1 MAENVLAGLKPE
13 GLWRHFDEISRLP
26 RCSKNEERV
35 REHIV
40 IFAKERGLECQV
52 DPAGNVV
59 VRKPAHPLHRNGP
72 MVVVQGHLDMVCEKN
87 QETAHDF
94 AKEAIALARDGEWL
108 HARGTTL
115 GADNGIAV
123 AAALALLSDD
133 SIEHPPLEALFTV
146 DEESGLIGA
155 SKLDPELIRGRILL
169 NLDSEEEGI
178 FYVGCAGGQN
188 TEGWFPVQRES
199 AGSGVA
205 ATIAV
210 KGLRGG
216 HSGSEIHEGRGNAVA
231 LGARLLWRAAAKVP
245 FRLYE
250 LSGGGLH
257 NAIPRE
263 FFAKALVPA
272 DRVSLLA
279 QMAGELER
287 HFKLELGDIE
297 PALSLS
303 VAVNGEKPQ
312 RVLTAA
318 STQRV
323 LDTLYAMPHGVVA
336 MSRKIP
342 GLVETSTNLAAVH
355 LEGEEVHLLTSQ
367 RSTYA
372 SSRDDLADRVTAV
385 VRSAGGRTVYSG
397 VYPSWPPDPDSSL
410 VRTCREVYRRQA
422 GREPQVKAIHAGL
435 ECGVIGE
442 KYPGIKMISFGPD
455 IRGAHT
461 PEERVNVPSTE
472 RFFNFLIEV
481 LRSL

>member
-1 MAENVLAGLKPE
+1 MAEDALAGLKPE
-13 GLWRHFDEISRLP
+13 GLWRHFADIARLP
-26 RCSKNEERV
+26 RCSKNEERI
-35 REHIV
+35 REHLV
-40 IFAKERGLECQV
+40 MFARERGLECHV
-52 DPAGNVV
+52 DGAGNVV
-59 VRKPAHPLHRNGP
+59 IRKPAHPLHRGRP
-72 MVVVQGHLDMVCEKN
+72 GVVVQGHLDMVCEKN
-87 QETAHDF
+87 QGTPHDF
-94 AKEAIALARDGEWL
+94 AKDPIALALDGEWL

-155 SKLDPELIRGRILL
+155 TRLDPGMIRGRTLL

-188 TEGWFPVQRES
+188 TEGWLPVQREH
-199 AGSGVA
+199 AQGGVA
-205 ATIAV
+205 VTIAI

-231 LGARLLWRAAAKVP
+231 LGVRFLWRAAAKAGL
-245 FRLYE
+245 RLYD

-263 FFAKALVPA
+263 FFAKTIVPR
-272 DRVSLLA
+272 DRVSLLT

-287 HFKLELGDIE
+287 DFKLELDDLE

-303 VAVNGEKPQ
+303 VAPNGEKPEKVISEGSM
-312 RVLTAA
+312 RRL
-318 STQRV
+318 
-323 LDTLYAMPHGVVA
+323 LDALYAIPHGVTA
-336 MSRKIP
+336 MSRRMP
-342 GLVETSTNLAAVH
+342 GLVETSTNFAAVH
-355 LEGEEVHLLTSQ
+355 LEGEELHLLTSQ
-367 RSTYA
+367 RSTHP
-372 SSRDDLADRVTAV
+372 SSRDDLADRIQAI
-385 VRSAGGRTVYSG
+385 VRSAGGRTLSSG
-397 VYPSWPPDPDSSL
+397 IYPSWPPDPDSSL
-410 VRTCREVYRRQA
+410 VRICREVYRR
-422 GREPQVKAIHAGL
+422 RTDKEPQVTAIHAGL

-442 KYPGIKMISFGPD
+442 KLPGIEMISFGPD

-461 PEERVNVPSTE
+461 PEERVNVASTE
-472 RFFNFLIEV
+472 RFFAFLLEV

>member
-13 GLWRHFDEISRLP
+13 LLWRHFGEIARLP
-26 RCSKNEERV
+26 RCSKNEERI

-52 DPAGNVV
+52 DAAGNVV
-59 VRKPAHPLHRNGP
+59 VRKPAHPLHRRGP
-72 MVVVQGHLDMVCEKN
+72 LVVVQGHLDMVCEKN
-87 QETAHDF
+87 QGTEHDF
-94 AKEAIALARDGEWL
+94 GKEPIALALDGEWL
-108 HARGTTL
+108 RARGTTL

-133 SIEHPPLEALFTV
+133 TIEHPPLEALFTV

-155 SKLDPELIRGRILL
+155 SKLDPGLVRGRILL

-188 TEGWFPVQRES
+188 TEGWLPVQRES
-199 AGSGVA
+199 AGSGA
-205 ATIAV
+205 AVTIAV

-231 LGARLLWRAAAKVP
+231 LGARFLWQAAAKIP
-245 FRLYE
+245 LRLYDV
-250 LSGGGLH
+250 GGGALH

-263 FFAKALVPA
+263 LFAKALVPA
-272 DRVSLLA
+272 DQVSLLA

-287 HFKLELGDIE
+287 HFKHELGDIE

-303 VAVNGEKPQ
+303 VAPNGERPGQ
-312 RVLTAA
+312 VLSVT
-318 STQRV
+318 STQRL
-323 LDTLYAMPHGVVA
+323 LDTLYAVPHGVIA

-342 GLVETSTNLAAVH
+342 GLVETSTNLAAVR
-355 LEGEEVHLLTSQ
+355 LEGDQVHLLTSQ

-372 SSRDDLADRVTAV
+372 SSRDDIADRVTAI

-410 VRTCREVYRRQA
+410 VALCREVYRRKA
-422 GREPQVKAIHAGL
+422 GREAQVKAIHAGL

-461 PEERVNVPSTE
+461 PEERVNIPSTE
-472 RFFNFLIEV
+472 RFFRFLIEV